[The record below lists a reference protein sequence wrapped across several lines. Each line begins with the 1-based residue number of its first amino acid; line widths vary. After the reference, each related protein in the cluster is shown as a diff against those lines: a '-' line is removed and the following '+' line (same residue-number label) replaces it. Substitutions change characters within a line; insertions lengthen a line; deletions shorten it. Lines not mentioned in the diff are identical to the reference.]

1 MICVM
6 DKGRA
11 GDVLFSLTL
20 TKLLDILCSNIL
32 TVKLMKLQVIRT
44 GKGVDRTLPEQP
56 GSQGWDEEHEVQL
69 EKSHYLRSPGVDCL
83 TSSSVTW
90 AMGWSS
96 PSASLWRVQNG
107 EECSIHQMGVQLFQ
121 RNSAGCTTGHRRT
134 SWTATQRNATSCT
147 WGGIILCTMT
157 GWRFTGW
164 KAAWWSWHPAG
175 RAAFQQ
181 LGALKLFEV

>member
-69 EKSHYLRSPGVDCL
+69 EKSH
-83 TSSSVTW
+83 
-90 AMGWSS
+90 
-96 PSASLWRVQNG
+96 
-107 EECSIHQMGVQLFQ
+107 
-121 RNSAGCTTGHRRT
+121 
-134 SWTATQRNATSCT
+134 
-147 WGGIILCTMT
+147 
-157 GWRFTGW
+157 
-164 KAAWWSWHPAG
+164 
-175 RAAFQQ
+175 
-181 LGALKLFEV
+181 